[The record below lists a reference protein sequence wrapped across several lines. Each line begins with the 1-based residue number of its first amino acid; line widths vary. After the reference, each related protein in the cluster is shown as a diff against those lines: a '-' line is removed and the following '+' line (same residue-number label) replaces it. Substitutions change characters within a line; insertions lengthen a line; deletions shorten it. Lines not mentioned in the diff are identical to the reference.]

1 VIARF
6 SASPSA
12 SFFSL
17 DVQKIKTQ
25 TNKPEH
31 KVFYVSF
38 IPCFTFSTISHN
50 SQVSVL
56 STISHN
62 SQVFVLST
70 ISHNSQVFVL
80 STISHNSQV
89 FVLSTISHNSQVFV
103 LSTISHNSQV
113 FVLSTISH
121 NSQVFV
127 LSTISHNSQ
136 VFVLSTISHNSQV
149 FVLSTIHPRLGFF
162 SMQVTSSLPLSTCVP
177 TFITISS
184 CLFLTYSCIL
194 LHPFF
199 LCSFCGF
206 AGRVIRSVY
215 KFLQS
220 YYVF

>member
-1 VIARF
+1 MIARF

-50 SQVSVL
+50 SQVS
-56 STISHN
+56 
-62 SQVFVLST
+62 
-70 ISHNSQVFVL
+70 
-80 STISHNSQV
+80 
-89 FVLSTISHNSQVFV
+89 
-103 LSTISHNSQV
+103 
-113 FVLSTISH
+113 
-121 NSQVFV
+121 V